1 MVARL
6 ITKAV
11 FLALALGAAFFGIGL
26 LGFAL
31 AHALVNQIG
40 MAGAYAAAGGVLVG
54 FALIVLAVLILS
66 RPRKKPAAANHELIK
81 VLLAGLA
88 KDMPWLAII
97 GAGLAGAA
105 NMFLNR
111 NKSSK

>member
-1 MVARL
+1 MIARL

-11 FLALALGAAFFGIGL
+11 FLAIALGAAFFGVGL

-31 AHALVNQIG
+31 AHALVGLIG
-40 MAGAYAAAGGVLVG
+40 VAGAYAAAGGVLVG
-54 FALIVLAVLILS
+54 FALIVLAILVLS
-66 RPRKKPAAANHELIK
+66 RPRKKPQANNELTR
-81 VLLAGLA
+81 VLLASLA

>member
-11 FLALALGAAFFGIGL
+11 FLAIALGAAFFGTGL
-26 LGFAL
+26 LAFAL
-31 AHALVNQIG
+31 AHALVSALGI
-40 MAGAYAAAGGVLVG
+40 AAAYAVAGGILLLIALVL
-54 FALIVLAVLILS
+54 LAILLRG
-66 RPRKKPAAANHELIK
+66 RPRKPPAQNELTR
-81 VLLAGLA
+81 VLLAAVA
-88 KDMPWLAII
+88 KETPWIAII

-111 NKSSK
+111 NKPSK

>member
-11 FLALALGAAFFGIGL
+11 FVAIALGAAFFGTGL

-31 AHALVNQIG
+31 AHQLVAFFG
-40 MAGAYAAAGGVLVG
+40 LAGAYAIAGG
-54 FALIVLAVLILS
+54 ALLVLALLVIAVIALS
-66 RPRKKPAAANHELIK
+66 RPRKPPPQNELTR
-81 VLLAGLA
+81 VLLAAVA
-88 KDMPWLAII
+88 KEVPWIAIV

-111 NKSSK
+111 NKASK

>member
-11 FLALALGAAFFGIGL
+11 FVAIAVGAAFFGTGL

-31 AHALVNQIG
+31 AHALVSAVG
-40 MAGAYAAAGGVLVG
+40 VAGAYAAAGGVL
-54 FALIVLAVLILS
+54 LVLALLLVAVLALS
-66 RPRKKPAAANHELIK
+66 RPRKPPPQNELTR
-81 VLLAGLA
+81 VLLAAVA
-88 KDMPWLAII
+88 KEVPWLAIV

-111 NKSSK
+111 NKSPK

>member
-1 MVARL
+1 MVSRL

-11 FLALALGAAFFGIGL
+11 FLAIALGAAFFGTGL
-26 LGFAL
+26 LAFAL
-31 AHALVNQIG
+31 AHALVNALG
-40 MAGAYAAAGGVLVG
+40 VAAAYAVAGGVLLVIA
-54 FALIVLAVLILS
+54 FVLLVILI
-66 RPRKKPAAANHELIK
+66 RTQPRKPPPQNELVK
-81 VLLAGLA
+81 VLLAAVA
-88 KDMPWLAII
+88 KETPWIAII